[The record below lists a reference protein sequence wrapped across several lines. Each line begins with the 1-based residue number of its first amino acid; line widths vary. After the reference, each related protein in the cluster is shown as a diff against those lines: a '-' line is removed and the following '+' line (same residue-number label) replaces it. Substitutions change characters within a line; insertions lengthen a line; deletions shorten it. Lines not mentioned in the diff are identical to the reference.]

1 MWHAVT
7 TKLVSK
13 TQIARRRYA
22 VLMEATAALDT
33 AVDGV
38 EVIEGGVASPRSRSS
53 RTPRGIAKKG
63 RAGQLNVRPSP
74 LSYSISL

>member
-13 TQIARRRYA
+13 TQIAA
-22 VLMEATAALDT
+22 TPLLMEATAALDT

-74 LSYSISL
+74 FSYSISL